1 MMQVKIIT
9 GTNSKQFEDDVNEWL
24 KEFKGLLFS
33 IKYTTVAKEDG
44 TIFFSALLAYWY
56 EKDKFTYTF

>member
-24 KEFKGLLFS
+24 KEFTGLLYE
-33 IKYTTVAKEDG
+33 IDKMKYSTVAKEDG
-44 TIFFSALLAYWY
+44 TVFFSVMIVYFL
-56 EKDKFTYTF
+56 

>member
-33 IKYTTVAKEDG
+33 IKYTTVAKDDG
-44 TIFFSALLAYWY
+44 TIFFSALLAY
-56 EKDKFTYTF
+56 